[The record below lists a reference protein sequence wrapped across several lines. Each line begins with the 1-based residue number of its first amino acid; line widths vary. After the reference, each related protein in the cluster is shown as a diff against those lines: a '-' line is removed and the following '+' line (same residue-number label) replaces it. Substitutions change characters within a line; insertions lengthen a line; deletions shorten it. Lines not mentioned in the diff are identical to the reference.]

1 METPPGKHQSSW
13 AITSAPLGCWGHR
26 SSASCSPRA
35 CTGAVLPRAGD
46 PGGLCSSAARRA
58 AATGA
63 HGGWGWLWCDVLT
76 IWTCRG
82 LGKGIVMLASFL
94 RSWNKSL
101 GNHWSAKSRQ
111 EVWERLI
118 TWCQAPVQ
126 GLSHIKNNKQAPKAV
141 LQQTKLKC
149 LCDFCDYKE
158 SVRFLGVELMFGRA
172 QRVWRG
178 REMDPRQV
186 GRGRGE
192 GGPGSDQKPQELL

>member
-1 METPPGKHQSSW
+1 MLPALSLEPCVLERGVRVMETPPGKHQSSW
-13 AITSAPLGCWGHR
+13 AITSAPLGCRGHR

-35 CTGAVLPRAGD
+35 CIGAVLPRAGD
-46 PGGLCSSAARRA
+46 PSGLCSFAARRA

-76 IWTCRG
+76 RWTCRG

-118 TWCQAPVQ
+118 AWCQAPVQ
-126 GLSHIKNNKQAPKAV
+126 GLSHIKTTSKPPR
-141 LQQTKLKC
+141 L
-149 LCDFCDYKE
+149 FCN
-158 SVRFLGVELMFGRA
+158 R
-172 QRVWRG
+172 
-178 REMDPRQV
+178 PN
-186 GRGRGE
+186 
-192 GGPGSDQKPQELL
+192 